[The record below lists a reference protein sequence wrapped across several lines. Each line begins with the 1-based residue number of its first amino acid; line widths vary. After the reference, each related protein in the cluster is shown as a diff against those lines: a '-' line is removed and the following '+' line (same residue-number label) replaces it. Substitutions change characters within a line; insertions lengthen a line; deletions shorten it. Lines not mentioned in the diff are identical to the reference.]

1 MQENKRKE
9 DASDSDSDDEP
20 HLSSATMAALQEFL
34 AEQKGYKEYE
44 ASLAEEVKEGNVVA
58 ELKEDWYG
66 LINIPVLYSIMNV

>member
-44 ASLAEEVKEGNVVA
+44 SSLAEEVK
-58 ELKEDWYG
+58 
-66 LINIPVLYSIMNV
+66 